1 MTSSITKRLKQI
13 TGALALMLSAPYAF
27 AAAPSNLDLATT
39 LGSLVLVIG
48 VILLL
53 AWLLKRMQVPALGQ
67 QKGLRIVSQLPVGT
81 KERIAVVQV
90 GEEQFL
96 VGITSQ
102 SIQILAKLEK
112 PLKEEE
118 LATNA
123 FASQFS
129 QLIKKNDKGNPI
141 RLLFSTLVLLV
152 GVLFSLF
159 SFAEA
164 EESPLPAN
172 LAEGSS
178 VTVQA
183 MQSDTGSSRSMSV
196 GNGAGIP
203 AFTMTTNPD
212 GSEDYSVT
220 LQILALMTML
230 GFLPAMV
237 ILMTSF
243 TRIVVVMSILRQAM
257 GLQQTPSNQVIIGIA
272 LFLTF
277 FVMSPV
283 LNEINDTAIQPY
295 LNEQV
300 TAREAFDAAQVPMK
314 AFMLKQTRIKDLET
328 FVNMSGEQVTNPED
342 VSMAVLIPA
351 FITSEL
357 KTAFQIGFM
366 LFLPFLI
373 IDLVVAS
380 VLMAMGMM
388 MLSPMIVSLPFKL
401 MLFVLVDGWNLIL
414 STLAGSFAL

>member
-1 MTSSITKRLKQI
+1 MNNKQLLTTFWLSLSLLMT
-13 TGALALMLSAPYAF
+13 
-27 AAAPSNLDLATT
+27 
-39 LGSLVLVIG
+39 
-48 VILLL
+48 
-53 AWLLKRMQVPALGQ
+53 
-67 QKGLRIVSQLPVGT
+67 
-81 KERIAVVQV
+81 
-90 GEEQFL
+90 
-96 VGITSQ
+96 
-102 SIQILAKLEK
+102 
-112 PLKEEE
+112 
-118 LATNA
+118 
-123 FASQFS
+123 
-129 QLIKKNDKGNPI
+129 
-141 RLLFSTLVLLV
+141 
-152 GVLFSLF
+152 SLF
-159 SFAEA
+159 SFSACAQA
-164 EESPLPAN
+164 EEAALPAN
-172 LAEGSS
+172 LAPGGS
-178 VTVQA
+178 VTVSQ
-183 MQSDTGSSRSMSV
+183 MQSDTSKSEFMSV
-196 GNGAGIP
+196 GNGGGIP

-277 FVMSPV
+277 FIMSPV
-283 LNEINDTAIQPY
+283 INEVNEQAVQPY
-295 LNEQV
+295 LNEQL
-300 TAREAFDAAQVPMK
+300 TAREAFDAAQGPMK
-314 AFMLKQTRIKDLET
+314 AFMLKQTRVKDLET
-328 FVNMSGEQVTNPED
+328 FVNMSGEQATNPED

>member
-1 MTSSITKRLKQI
+1 MIRTSRFSALLLTF
-13 TGALALMLSAPYAF
+13 ALALLSTFTF
-27 AAAPSNLDLATT
+27 A
-39 LGSLVLVIG
+39 
-48 VILLL
+48 
-53 AWLLKRMQVPALGQ
+53 Q
-67 QKGLRIVSQLPVGT
+67 
-81 KERIAVVQV
+81 
-90 GEEQFL
+90 EE
-96 VGITSQ
+96 IET
-102 SIQILAKLEK
+102 
-112 PLKEEE
+112 
-118 LATNA
+118 
-123 FASQFS
+123 
-129 QLIKKNDKGNPI
+129 PI
-141 RLLFSTLVLLV
+141 
-152 GVLFSLF
+152 
-159 SFAEA
+159 
-164 EESPLPAN
+164 PAN
-172 LAEGSS
+172 TAPAES
-178 VTVQA
+178 VTVSA
-183 MQSDTGSSRSMSV
+183 MDRAEANARTISTGMV
-196 GNGAGIP
+196 TGGGGGIP
-203 AFTMTTNPD
+203 ALTMTTNPD
-212 GSEDYSVT
+212 GSEDYSVN

-272 LFLTF
+272 IFLTF
-277 FVMSPV
+277 FIMSPV
-283 LNEINDTAIQPY
+283 LNKINDQAIQPY
-295 LNEQV
+295 INEQIS
-300 TAREAFDAAQVPMK
+300 ARQAFDLAQVPMK
-314 AFMLKQTRIKDLET
+314 DFMLKQTRVKDLET
-328 FVNMSGEQVTNPED
+328 FVNISGSTATAPEE

>member
-1 MTSSITKRLKQI
+1 MIKNNHLSS
-13 TGALALMLSAPYAF
+13 F
-27 AAAPSNLDLATT
+27 
-39 LGSLVLVIG
+39 
-48 VILLL
+48 
-53 AWLLKRMQVPALGQ
+53 
-67 QKGLRIVSQLPVGT
+67 
-81 KERIAVVQV
+81 
-90 GEEQFL
+90 
-96 VGITSQ
+96 
-102 SIQILAKLEK
+102 ILAFVLAIFSSFSVAS
-112 PLKEEE
+112 EE
-118 LATNA
+118 LDTPINNKV
-123 FASQFS
+123 AS
-129 QLIKKNDKGNPI
+129 N
-141 RLLFSTLVLLV
+141 
-152 GVLFSLF
+152 
-159 SFAEA
+159 
-164 EESPLPAN
+164 
-172 LAEGSS
+172 S
-178 VTVQA
+178 VTVSA
-183 MQSDTGSSRSMSV
+183 MEQEQGAARTLSTNMIAGS
-196 GNGAGIP
+196 GGGGIP
-203 AFTMTTNPD
+203 AFTVTTNAN
-212 GSEDYSVT
+212 GGEDYSVN

-272 LFLTF
+272 IFLTF
-277 FVMSPV
+277 FIMSPV
-283 LNEINDTAIQPY
+283 LNKINETAVQPY
-295 LNEQV
+295 INEQV
-300 TAREAFDAAQVPMK
+300 TARQAFDLAQEPMRD
-314 AFMLKQTRIKDLET
+314 FMLKQTRVKDLET
-328 FVNMSGEQVTNPED
+328 FVNISGSTATAPEE